1 MDQKAFDQLDYLIFL
16 SLVSLNRLDCLECF
30 LFDSV
35 IQGGEYT
42 DIATFSVGMPKL
54 AEAFPAVL
62 QL

>member
-1 MDQKAFDQLDYLIFL
+1 MDQKAVDQLDYLIFL

-35 IQGGEYT
+35 YT
-42 DIATFSVGMPKL
+42 DIATFSFGMPKD